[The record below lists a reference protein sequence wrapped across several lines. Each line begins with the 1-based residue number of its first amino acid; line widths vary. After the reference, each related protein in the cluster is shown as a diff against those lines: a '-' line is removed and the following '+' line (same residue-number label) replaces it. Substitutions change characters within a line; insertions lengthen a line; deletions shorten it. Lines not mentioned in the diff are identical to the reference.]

1 MVGGKERRMKKIFLI
16 LAAAVVLSSVA
27 FAQTSAGSGLADSTE
42 EERRKA
48 WEQEWEDEICEE
60 HKTFIIQ
67 GLSLISL
74 MKEKAMND
82 DYSRLLGRNDEFIAK
97 LHELCA
103 GDMSK
108 IHDVIR
114 LSGVFDMFGLSEER
128 LLQFSPMLKRELEI
142 LILKSFTANWSNKAE
157 MDKIDAASFIAS
169 ERTFVSS
176 ELKEDCIYIFGFED
190 DSLYPVA
197 VGFMHGEGNSVSAFS
212 TFVLSKD
219 FISDVFKLAIFSDI
233 GLKWDRVY

>member
-1 MVGGKERRMKKIFLI
+1 MKMKKTFLI

-27 FAQTSAGSGLADSTE
+27 FAQTSAGSVLADSTE

-48 WEQEWEDEICEE
+48 WEQEWVEEICEE

-114 LSGVFDMFGLSEER
+114 LSGVFDMFSLSEER

-142 LILKSFTANWSNKAE
+142 LLLKSFTANWSNKAE
-157 MDKIDAASFIAS
+157 MDKIAAASFIAS

-197 VGFMHGEGNSVSAFS
+197 VGFMRGEGNSVSAFS

-219 FISDVFKLAIFSDI
+219 FVTDVFKLAIFSDI

>member
-1 MVGGKERRMKKIFLI
+1 MKMKKTFLI
-16 LAAAVVLSSVA
+16 FAASVVLSSVA
-27 FAQTSAGSGLADSTE
+27 WAQTSAGSGLADSTE

-48 WEQEWEDEICEE
+48 WEQEWEDEISEE

-114 LSGVFDMFGLSEER
+114 LSGVFDMFSLSEER

-142 LILKSFTANWSNKAE
+142 LLLKSFTANWSNKAE
-157 MDKIDAASFIAS
+157 MDKIAAASFIAS

-197 VGFMHGEGNSVSAFS
+197 VGFMRGEGNSVSAFS

-219 FISDVFKLAIFSDI
+219 FVTDVFKLAIFSDI

>member
-1 MVGGKERRMKKIFLI
+1 MKMKKLFLI
-16 LAAAVVLSSVA
+16 LAAVFVLSSVA
-27 FAQTSAGSGLADSTE
+27 WAQTSAGSGLADSTE

-48 WEQEWEDEICEE
+48 WEQEWEDEISEE

-74 MKEKAMND
+74 MKEKAMKD

-114 LSGVFDMFGLSEER
+114 LSGVFDMFSLSEER

-142 LILKSFTANWSNKAE
+142 LLLKSFTANWSNKAE
-157 MDKIDAASFIAS
+157 MDKIAAASFIAS
-169 ERTFVSS
+169 ERTFVSL

-197 VGFMHGEGNSVSAFS
+197 VGFMRGEGNSVSAFS

-219 FISDVFKLAIFSDI
+219 FVTDVFKLAIFSDI

>member
-1 MVGGKERRMKKIFLI
+1 MKMKKAFLI
-16 LAAAVVLSSVA
+16 LAAVVLSSVA

-114 LSGVFDMFGLSEER
+114 LSGVFDMFSLSEER

-142 LILKSFTANWSNKAE
+142 LLLKSFTANWSNKAE
-157 MDKIDAASFIAS
+157 MDKIAAASFIAS

-197 VGFMHGEGNSVSAFS
+197 VGFMRGEGNSVSAFS

-219 FISDVFKLAIFSDI
+219 FVTDVFKLAIFSDI

>member
-1 MVGGKERRMKKIFLI
+1 MTMKKTFLI
-16 LAAAVVLSSVA
+16 FAAVLVLSSVA
-27 FAQTSAGSGLADSTE
+27 WAQTSAGSGLADSTE

-114 LSGVFDMFGLSEER
+114 LSGVFDMFSLSEER

-142 LILKSFTANWSNKAE
+142 LLLKSFTANWSNKAE
-157 MDKIDAASFIAS
+157 MDKIAAASFIAS

-197 VGFMHGEGNSVSAFS
+197 VGFMRGEGNSVSAFS

-219 FISDVFKLAIFSDI
+219 FVTDVFKLAIFSDI

>member
-1 MVGGKERRMKKIFLI
+1 MKMKKTFLFF
-16 LAAAVVLSSVA
+16 AASVVLSSVA
-27 FAQTSAGSGLADSTE
+27 WAQTSAGSGLADSTE

-114 LSGVFDMFGLSEER
+114 LSGVFDMFSLSEER

-142 LILKSFTANWSNKAE
+142 LLLKSFTANWSNKAE
-157 MDKIDAASFIAS
+157 MDKIAAASFIAS

-197 VGFMHGEGNSVSAFS
+197 VGFMRGEGNSVSAFS

-219 FISDVFKLAIFSDI
+219 FVTDVFKLAIFSDI

>member
-1 MVGGKERRMKKIFLI
+1 MKMKKTFLI
-16 LAAAVVLSSVA
+16 FAAALVLSSVA
-27 FAQTSAGSGLADSTE
+27 WAQTSAGSGLADSTE

-114 LSGVFDMFGLSEER
+114 LSGVFDMFSLSEER

-142 LILKSFTANWSNKAE
+142 LLLKSFTANWSNKAE
-157 MDKIDAASFIAS
+157 MDKIAAASFIAS

-197 VGFMHGEGNSVSAFS
+197 VGFMRGEGNSVSAFS
-212 TFVLSKD
+212 AFILSKD
-219 FISDVFKLAIFSDI
+219 FVTDVFKLAIFSDI

>member
-1 MVGGKERRMKKIFLI
+1 MKMKKKFLI
-16 LAAAVVLSSVA
+16 FAASVVLSSVA
-27 FAQTSAGSGLADSTE
+27 WAQTSAGSGLADSTE

-48 WEQEWEDEICEE
+48 WKQEWEDEICEE

-74 MKEKAMND
+74 MREKAMND

-114 LSGVFDMFGLSEER
+114 LSGVFDMFSLSEER

-142 LILKSFTANWSNKAE
+142 LLLKSFTANWSNKAE
-157 MDKIDAASFIAS
+157 MDKITAASFIAS

-197 VGFMHGEGNSVSAFS
+197 VGFMRGEGNSVSAFS

-219 FISDVFKLAIFSDI
+219 FVTDVFKLAIFSDI

>member
-1 MVGGKERRMKKIFLI
+1 MKMKKKFLI
-16 LAAAVVLSSVA
+16 FAASVVLSSVA
-27 FAQTSAGSGLADSTE
+27 WAQTSAGSGLADSTE

-114 LSGVFDMFGLSEER
+114 LSGVFDMFSLSEER

-142 LILKSFTANWSNKAE
+142 LLLKSFTANWSNKAE
-157 MDKIDAASFIAS
+157 MDKIAAASFIAS

-197 VGFMHGEGNSVSAFS
+197 VGFMRGEGNSVSAFS

-219 FISDVFKLAIFSDI
+219 FVTDVFKLAIFSDI

>member
-1 MVGGKERRMKKIFLI
+1 MKMKKTFLI
-16 LAAAVVLSSVA
+16 FAAALVLSSVA

-74 MKEKAMND
+74 MREKAMND

-114 LSGVFDMFGLSEER
+114 LSGVFDMFSLSEER

-142 LILKSFTANWSNKAE
+142 LLLKSFTANWSNKAE
-157 MDKIDAASFIAS
+157 MDKIAAASFIAS

-176 ELKEDCIYIFGFED
+176 KLKEDCIYIFGFED

-197 VGFMHGEGNSVSAFS
+197 VGFMRGEGNSVSAFS

-219 FISDVFKLAIFSDI
+219 FVTDVFKLAIFSDI

>member
-1 MVGGKERRMKKIFLI
+1 MKMKKLFLI
-16 LAAAVVLSSVA
+16 FAASVVLSSVA
-27 FAQTSAGSGLADSTE
+27 WAQTSAGSGLADSTE

-74 MKEKAMND
+74 MKEKAMKD

-114 LSGVFDMFGLSEER
+114 LSGVFDMFSLSEER

-142 LILKSFTANWSNKAE
+142 LLLKSFTANWSNKAE
-157 MDKIDAASFIAS
+157 MDKIAAASFIAS

-197 VGFMHGEGNSVSAFS
+197 VGFMRGEGNSVSAFS

-219 FISDVFKLAIFSDI
+219 FVTDVFKLAIFSDI

>member
-1 MVGGKERRMKKIFLI
+1 MKMKKTFLI
-16 LAAAVVLSSVA
+16 FAAALVLSSVA

-74 MKEKAMND
+74 MREKAMND

-114 LSGVFDMFGLSEER
+114 LSGVFDMFSLSEER
-128 LLQFSPMLKRELEI
+128 LLHFSPMLKRELEI
-142 LILKSFTANWSNKAE
+142 LLLKSFTANWSNKAE
-157 MDKIDAASFIAS
+157 MDKIAAASFIAS

-197 VGFMHGEGNSVSAFS
+197 VGFMRGEGNSVSAFS

-219 FISDVFKLAIFSDI
+219 FVTDVFKLAIFSDI

>member
-1 MVGGKERRMKKIFLI
+1 MKKTFLI
-16 LAAAVVLSSVA
+16 FAAVLVLSSVA
-27 FAQTSAGSGLADSTE
+27 WAQTSAGSGLADSTE

-114 LSGVFDMFGLSEER
+114 LSGVFDMFSLSEER

-142 LILKSFTANWSNKAE
+142 LLLKSFTANWSNKAE
-157 MDKIDAASFIAS
+157 MDKIAAASFIAS

-197 VGFMHGEGNSVSAFS
+197 VGFMRGEGNSVNAFS

-219 FISDVFKLAIFSDI
+219 FVTDVFKLAIFSDI

>member
-1 MVGGKERRMKKIFLI
+1 MKMKKTFLI
-16 LAAAVVLSSVA
+16 FAAAVVLSSVA
-27 FAQTSAGSGLADSTE
+27 FAQTSAGSGFADSTE

-74 MKEKAMND
+74 MREKAMND
-82 DYSRLLGRNDEFIAK
+82 DYSRLLDRNDEFIAK

-114 LSGVFDMFGLSEER
+114 LSGVFDMFSLSEER

-142 LILKSFTANWSNKAE
+142 LLLKSFTANWSNKAE
-157 MDKIDAASFIAS
+157 MDKIAAASFIAS

-197 VGFMHGEGNSVSAFS
+197 VGFMRGEGNSVSAFS

-219 FISDVFKLAIFSDI
+219 FVTDVFKLAIFSDI

>member
-1 MVGGKERRMKKIFLI
+1 MKMKKTFLI
-16 LAAAVVLSSVA
+16 FAAAVVLSSVA
-27 FAQTSAGSGLADSTE
+27 FAQTSAGSGFADSTE

-114 LSGVFDMFGLSEER
+114 LSGVFDMFSLSEER

-142 LILKSFTANWSNKAE
+142 LLLKSFTANWSNKAE
-157 MDKIDAASFIAS
+157 MDKIAAASFIAS

-197 VGFMHGEGNSVSAFS
+197 VGFMRGEGNSVSAFS

-219 FISDVFKLAIFSDI
+219 FVTDVFKLAIFSDI

>member
-1 MVGGKERRMKKIFLI
+1 MKMKKKFLI
-16 LAAAVVLSSVA
+16 FAASVVLSSVA
-27 FAQTSAGSGLADSTE
+27 WAQTSAGSGLADSTE

-114 LSGVFDMFGLSEER
+114 LSGVFDMFSLSEER
-128 LLQFSPMLKRELEI
+128 LLQFSPMLKRELET
-142 LILKSFTANWSNKAE
+142 LLLKSFTANWSNKAE
-157 MDKIDAASFIAS
+157 MDKIAAASFIAS

-197 VGFMHGEGNSVSAFS
+197 VGFMRGEENSVSAFS

-219 FISDVFKLAIFSDI
+219 FVTDVFKLAIFSDI

>member
-1 MVGGKERRMKKIFLI
+1 MKMKKIFLI
-16 LAAAVVLSSVA
+16 LAAVFVLSSVA
-27 FAQTSAGSGLADSTE
+27 WAQTSAGSGLADSTE

-114 LSGVFDMFGLSEER
+114 LSGVFDMFSLSEER

-142 LILKSFTANWSNKAE
+142 LLLKSFSANWSNKAE
-157 MDKIDAASFIAS
+157 MDKIAAASFIAS

-197 VGFMHGEGNSVSAFS
+197 VGFMRGEGNSVSAFS

-219 FISDVFKLAIFSDI
+219 FVTDVFKLAIFSDI

>member
-1 MVGGKERRMKKIFLI
+1 MKMKKIFLI
-16 LAAAVVLSSVA
+16 LASAVVLSSVA

-114 LSGVFDMFGLSEER
+114 LSGVFDMFSLSEER

-142 LILKSFTANWSNKAE
+142 LLLKSFTANWSNKAE
-157 MDKIDAASFIAS
+157 MDKIAAASFIAS

-197 VGFMHGEGNSVSAFS
+197 VGFMRGEGNSVSAFS

-219 FISDVFKLAIFSDI
+219 FVTDVFKLAIFSDI

>member
-1 MVGGKERRMKKIFLI
+1 MKMKKKFLI
-16 LAAAVVLSSVA
+16 FAASVVLSSVA
-27 FAQTSAGSGLADSTE
+27 WAQTSAGSGLADSTE

-114 LSGVFDMFGLSEER
+114 LSGVFDMFSLSEER

-142 LILKSFTANWSNKAE
+142 LLLKSFTANWSNKAE
-157 MDKIDAASFIAS
+157 MDKIAAASFIAS

-190 DSLYPVA
+190 DSLYPVE
-197 VGFMHGEGNSVSAFS
+197 VGFMRGEGNSVSAFS

-219 FISDVFKLAIFSDI
+219 FVTDVFKLAIFSDI